1 MKNTL
6 LVATALTALS
16 FSAFAADVPA
26 RTLAPVSPAP
36 IFSWTGFY
44 VGGTVGSLTARFSN
58 FASYNNSEFDPPYS
72 YAYSSKRNAASATLS
87 AAAGYNHQVGN
98 IVAGLEADYNFSK
111 ATYDTNEV
119 ASVGS
124 FGTFRGRLGYAIDRT
139 MIFATA
145 GVAVTQLSG
154 RFGFASYNEFSSSWV
169 AGGGVEY
176 ALTNM
181 LTVKAEALYADFGS
195 ASDKKTDG
203 LVTAEA
209 KAETSAVI
217 GRMGMNFKF

>member
-1 MKNTL
+1 M
-6 LVATALTALS
+6 
-16 FSAFAADVPA
+16 
-26 RTLAPVSPAP
+26 SPEP
-36 IFSWTGFY
+36 SYDDTGY
-44 VGGTVGSLTARFSN
+44 
-58 FASYNNSEFDPPYS
+58 PYS
-72 YAYSSKRNAASATLS
+72 YAYSSKRNASSATLG

-98 IVAGLEADYNFSK
+98 IVAGLEADYNFAK
-111 ATYDTNEV
+111 ATYDTSEV

-154 RFGFASYNEFSSSWV
+154 RYGYASYNEFSSSWV

-195 ASDKKTDG
+195 AGDNKTVG